1 MTVSSL
7 TEFYL
12 KENRRHKFPKG
23 SMVVTKGDS
32 LERTYYVDEGIIKVY
47 VIDAYGD
54 TRTLALF
61 GKGSVFPVSWLLKEM
76 PENGAVYYY
85 EALTE
90 VTLYVASRQKVRDF
104 MASRPDL
111 AMGLLDI
118 MGNIYVNILAR
129 VQMLQR
135 SNVAERVEFILY
147 YLAKVLGDISPD
159 GKTAILPFNLTHQV
173 AAELA
178 GLSRETVTHQLN
190 RTNFMAMISKNPGTT
205 TIHLDKIA
213 ADRMPLVYSLRL
225 PERLAPAE
233 SSAMPC

>member
-1 MTVSSL
+1 MKATSL
-7 TEFYL
+7 TDFYL
-12 KENRRHKFPKG
+12 TENRRHKFPKG

-32 LERTYYVDEGIIKVY
+32 LERTYYIAEGIVKVY
-47 VIDAYGD
+47 VLDAYGD

-61 GKGSVFPVSWLLKEM
+61 GRGAIFPVAWVLKEI
-76 PENGAVYYY
+76 PERGAIYYY

-90 VTLYVASRQKVRDF
+90 VTLYVTSREKVRDF
-104 MASRPDL
+104 LASRPDL

-118 MGNIYVNILAR
+118 MGNIYVNTVAR

-147 YLAKVLGDISPD
+147 YLAKVLGDFSQD

-173 AAELA
+173 VAELA

-190 RTNFMAMISKNPGTT
+190 RANFKAMITKGAGITT
-205 TIHLDKIA
+205 VHLDKI
-213 ADRMPLVYSLRL
+213 DEERMPLVNSLRL
-225 PERLAPAE
+225 PERLA
-233 SSAMPC
+233 SNITTV